1 MTSFQD
7 PFRTVSQARED
18 AMSRL
23 SGTDTGIVPETPE
36 SSPVG
41 FGDAVAANFR
51 LSPTQRVA
59 RRSGIIDNVA
69 DGLSVMLPSW
79 AGGITIDEYDAS
91 LPSGP
96 PETFSLEDS
105 LKRLQ
110 PRTQQ
115 VAMRLLDDGYLDS
128 VGSRREFDA
137 IVSDAVSVQDDL
149 DAIAGYAQTDGFI
162 KSMGAA
168 IAGGIADPIYMI
180 PYGGQAARGAMATTQ
195 LSRFLA
201 VQGAKS
207 ALGGAAVNL
216 TAKKLV
222 DSTSYDLTDL
232 PGATDDMVVTAI
244 GGGFGAAMPALG
256 YAARSG
262 LASTVNAL
270 GSGGFRLPFGL
281 PAWAQRW
288 GSQQH
293 LEAMFRKM
301 NTLETPMLKQAASQE
316 GADAALRQVGGTVR
330 YDIEADRSV
339 QIIDDFIKQARA
351 GTFYPDLSIA
361 PLMRGVDDPQV
372 VSKLNT
378 LRRLYARERA
388 AVRSQNLNAMAAG
401 APASSLP
408 DPNQFSFR
416 QQMHTAQDDYDRLRI
431 LRAFFQED
439 VGLQS
444 LPANPVAKL
453 FLDVGDALPTGSTPA
468 SRMGRYA
475 NLMYDA
481 TRALSGSFSDLT
493 PNDIKLLGGV
503 RSSAEAIKDGLDLA
517 LAAYNR
523 EMLAVLRKHG
533 LTRRFRSRLKEGD
546 AALREAVNVIFDRQ
560 AGIHGPVRNPAAAEL
575 ADVMERY
582 FRMMDSEL
590 VASGLF
596 EANPFGMRHYVPLA
610 IDEAAANRN
619 PEGFIKAAI
628 AQFRMLDQAQRP
640 GQIRTDALARAFDR
654 TTDAQIRNE
663 IISLVRTHVNDP
675 TFNPANGT
683 EIRARLDDPSV
694 STLPPESAI
703 LPTARAAYRDSL
715 EATYKEGADKLFRT
729 ITDPF
734 AETKLF
740 ESITTAGS
748 PDAFK
753 QRTFTVVSPE
763 MRDFIVADPVT
774 LMRRYG
780 AQVHGQVGIARA
792 IKMNGDVFGKMKL
805 TEGGKTRPIENA
817 QDLLAWLGEAEN
829 SFNEFFGRAGVGD
842 KDRARTAVNSILT
855 DQRAIVKRL
864 IGQALYEGGAK
875 PSDGMMFTTR
885 QLSRAALVVNGGMM
899 GVSNLSDMAG
909 KLAWTWMHP
918 VRGFPIMFETFAP
931 IVNRLKRRD
940 LEFLHMTSQLSL
952 LPRESSE
959 YVLSQRGFGSG
970 IVARATGKIDEGTE
984 GAARGF
990 GGLIGLNPVN
1000 TLNGRWGAAIAMD
1013 EMVTLSKRLLLAMRR
1028 NPRNAV
1034 KESGLSNSQLGRLA
1048 RLGIRE
1054 SNVEEVLQQVHA
1066 HGVHWDRN
1074 PANSIGFDEFLASD
1088 RPVNPLFD
1096 KWTKALDE
1104 RRAFMDNIAN
1114 ESRRAL
1120 NVTPGVADRPVSEDT
1135 MPLLRIVNQFS
1146 SYAYA
1151 YNRQRLRPMLQGD
1164 AGEQAVHIGT
1174 QVMLGWLMYAT
1185 KNALSDRRSFADSV
1199 AELVEEPQAAAW
1211 GAMQDSM
1218 VLGNVMRAVGYY
1230 DRIAQNFGVS
1240 TSQFAGQSVAGG
1252 TFGAVTR
1259 QQQDRD
1265 VSGAELGVSFMGA
1278 GPQLLVKG
1286 AEVMLNKDS
1295 PRQDYLSAQIRP
1307 LQNLVWARLL
1317 NKAGV
1322 SQRISDEF
1330 GFVPGIVPSDVY
1342 RPQRPT
1348 LRSR

>member
-7 PFRTVSQARED
+7 PFRTVAETRDE
-18 AMSRL
+18 ANRTL
-23 SGTDTGIVPETPE
+23 SGTDL
-36 SSPVG
+36 SPLQEGSEVQQAG
-41 FGDAVAANFR
+41 FTDAVGANFR
-51 LSPTQRVA
+51 LSPTQRIV
-59 RRSGIIDNVA
+59 RSTGLIDELGT
-69 DGLSVMLPSW
+69 GLAVMLPAW
-79 AGGITIDEYDAS
+79 AGGITLDEYDAT
-91 LPSGP
+91 LPSALEEP
-96 PETFSLEDS
+96 FKLEDS

-110 PRTQQ
+110 PRTQEI
-115 VAMRLLDDGYLDS
+115 ALRLLDDGYLDS
-128 VGSRREFDA
+128 VSNREQFDA
-137 IVSDAVSVQDDL
+137 IVSDALSVQDDL
-149 DAIAGYAQTDGFI
+149 DAINGYTQTGGFI

-195 LSRFLA
+195 AARFLA
-201 VQGAKS
+201 LQGAKG

-216 TAKKLV
+216 ASKKIV
-222 DSTSYDLTDL
+222 DAASYDLTDL
-232 PGATDDMVVTAI
+232 PGATDDMVVAAI
-244 GGGFGAAMPALG
+244 GGGFGAAMPAAG
-256 YAARSG
+256 YLARNG
-262 LASTVNAL
+262 LASAVTAL
-270 GSGGFRLPFGL
+270 GSGGVRVPFGL

-288 GSQQH
+288 GTQVH
-293 LEAMFRKM
+293 LESMFKKM
-301 NTLETPMLKQAASQE
+301 NTLETPMLQQSASKE
-316 GADAALRQVGGTVR
+316 GADAALRQLGGTIR
-330 YDIEADRSV
+330 FDLEADRSI
-339 QIIDDFIKQARA
+339 QILDDFIKDARA
-351 GTFYPDLSIA
+351 GKFYPDLSIA

-372 VSKLNT
+372 VNRVEKLQ
-378 LRRLYARERA
+378 RA
-388 AVRSQNLNAMAAG
+388 YKRHR
-401 APASSLP
+401 ASIRKSGLG
-408 DPNQFSFR
+408 DPNQFKIR
-416 QQMHTAQDDYDRLRI
+416 QQAHTAQTDYDRLRTI
-431 LRAFFQED
+431 RAFFQED

-444 LPANPVAKL
+444 LPVGPIGRL
-453 FLDVGDALPTGSTPA
+453 FLDLGDALPTGATPA
-468 SRMGRYA
+468 TRMSGYA
-475 NLMYDA
+475 NLMHDV

-493 PNDIKLLGGV
+493 PNDINLVGGV

-517 LAAYNR
+517 LASYNR

-533 LTRRFRSRLKEGD
+533 LAGRFRSRLKEGD
-546 AALREAVNVIFDRQ
+546 DVLREATNLIFDRQ
-560 AGIHGPVRNPAAAEL
+560 AGIHGPVRNPAASEL

-590 VASGLF
+590 VAAGLF
-596 EANPFGMRHYVPLA
+596 EANPFGMKHYVPLA
-610 IDEAAANRN
+610 IDEGAAARDKD
-619 PEGFIKAAI
+619 GFTLAAI

-654 TTDAQIRNE
+654 TTDEQIRSE
-663 IISLVRTHVNDP
+663 IISLVRTHVGDP
-675 TFNPANGT
+675 SFDPKNGT
-683 EIRARLDDPSV
+683 AIRARLDDPSV
-694 STLPPESAI
+694 SVLPPETSI
-703 LPTARAAYRDSL
+703 PTTARAAYRDSL
-715 EATYKEGADKLFRT
+715 EAVYKEGADNLFRT

-763 MRDFIVADPVT
+763 MRQFIVADPVT

-829 SFNEFFGRAGVGD
+829 SFNEFFGRAGAGE
-842 KDRARTAVNSILT
+842 KDRARSAVNSILT
-855 DQRAIVKRL
+855 DQRAMVKRL

-885 QLSRAALVVNGGMM
+885 QLSRAAMIVNGGMM

-909 KLAWTWMHP
+909 KLAWTMMHP

-931 IVNRLKRRD
+931 IANKMRRRD
-940 LEFLHMTSQLSL
+940 LEFLHMTSQLSM

-970 IVARATGKIDEGTE
+970 IVNRATGTIDQATE
-984 GAARGF
+984 GAARRF
-990 GGLIGLNPVN
+990 GSLIGLNTIN

-1013 EMVTLSKRLLLAMRR
+1013 EMVTLSKRLLLAKRKS
-1028 NPRNAV
+1028 PSGAI
-1034 KESGLSNSQLGRLA
+1034 KASGLTNTELGRLA

-1054 SNVEEVLQQVHA
+1054 SNVEEVLQQIHA
-1066 HGVHWDRN
+1066 HGVHWDKSQ
-1074 PANSIGFDEFLASD
+1074 ANAIGFDEFLASD

-1114 ESRRAL
+1114 EARRVL

-1135 MPLLRIVNQFS
+1135 MPILRIVNQFS

-1164 AGEQAVHIGT
+1164 LGERAVNMGT

-1230 DRIAQNFGVS
+1230 DRVGQNFGAS
-1240 TSQFAGQSVAGG
+1240 TSQAIGQSVAGG

-1265 VSGAELGVSFMGA
+1265 VSGAELAVSFMGA

-1286 AEVMLNKDS
+1286 AEAILNKDS
-1295 PRQDYLSAQIRP
+1295 PRQDYLAAQISP
-1307 LQNLVWARLL
+1307 LQNLVWARIL

-1322 SQRISDEF
+1322 SERVRDEF

>member
-7 PFRTVSQARED
+7 PFRTVAQIRDD
-18 AMSRL
+18 ANRAL
-23 SGTDTGIVPETPE
+23 SGTDL
-36 SSPVG
+36 SPLQEGSEVQQAG
-41 FGDAVAANFR
+41 FTDAVGANFR
-51 LSPTQRVA
+51 LSPTQRIV
-59 RRSGIIDNVA
+59 RSTGLIDEVGA
-69 DGLSVMLPSW
+69 GLAVMLPAW
-79 AGGITIDEYDAS
+79 AGGITLDEYDAT
-91 LPSGP
+91 LPSALEEP
-96 PETFSLEDS
+96 FKLEDS

-110 PRTQQ
+110 PRTQEI
-115 VAMRLLDDGYLDS
+115 ALRLLDDGYLDS
-128 VGSRREFDA
+128 VNNREQFDA
-137 IVSDAVSVQDDL
+137 IVSDALSVQDDL
-149 DAIAGYAQTDGFI
+149 DAINGYTQTGGFI

-168 IAGGIADPIYMI
+168 ITGGIADPIYMI

-195 LSRFLA
+195 AARFLA
-201 VQGAKS
+201 LQGAKG
-207 ALGGAAVNL
+207 AVGGAAVNL
-216 TAKKLV
+216 ASKKIV
-222 DSTSYDLTDL
+222 DAASYDLTDL
-232 PGATDDMVVTAI
+232 PGATDDMVVAAI
-244 GGGFGAAMPALG
+244 GGGFGAAMPAAG
-256 YAARSG
+256 YLARNG
-262 LASTVNAL
+262 LASAVTAL
-270 GSGGFRLPFGL
+270 GSGGVRVPFGL

-288 GSQQH
+288 GTQVH
-293 LEAMFRKM
+293 LESMFKKM
-301 NTLETPMLKQAASQE
+301 NTLETPMLQQSASKE
-316 GADAALRQVGGTVR
+316 GADAALRQLGGTIR
-330 YDIEADRSV
+330 FDLEADRSI
-339 QIIDDFIKQARA
+339 QILDDFIKDARA
-351 GTFYPDLSIA
+351 GKFYPDLSIA

-372 VSKLNT
+372 VNRVEKLQ
-378 LRRLYARERA
+378 RA
-388 AVRSQNLNAMAAG
+388 YKRHR
-401 APASSLP
+401 ASIRKSGLG
-408 DPNQFSFR
+408 DPNQFKIR
-416 QQMHTAQDDYDRLRI
+416 QQAHTAQTDYDRLRTI
-431 LRAFFQED
+431 RAFFQED

-444 LPANPVAKL
+444 LPVGPIGRL
-453 FLDVGDALPTGSTPA
+453 FLDLGDALPTGATPA
-468 SRMGRYA
+468 TRMSRYA
-475 NLMYDA
+475 NLMHDV

-493 PNDIKLLGGV
+493 PNDINLAGGV

-517 LAAYNR
+517 LASYNR

-533 LTRRFRSRLKEGD
+533 LAGRFRSRLKEGD
-546 AALREAVNVIFDRQ
+546 DVLREATNLIFDRQ
-560 AGIHGPVRNPAAAEL
+560 AGIHGPVRNPAASEL

-590 VASGLF
+590 VAAGLF
-596 EANPFGMRHYVPLA
+596 EANPFGMKHYVPLA
-610 IDEAAANRN
+610 IDEGAAARDKD
-619 PEGFIKAAI
+619 GFTLAAI

-654 TTDAQIRNE
+654 TTDEQIRSE
-663 IISLVRTHVNDP
+663 IVSLVRTHVGDP
-675 TFNPANGT
+675 SFDPKNGT
-683 EIRARLDDPSV
+683 AIRARLDDPSV
-694 STLPPESAI
+694 SVLPTETSIPT
-703 LPTARAAYRDSL
+703 TARAAYRDSL
-715 EATYKEGADKLFRT
+715 EAVYKEGADNLFRT

-763 MRDFIVADPVT
+763 MRPYIVADPVT

-829 SFNEFFGRAGVGD
+829 SFNEFFGRAGAGE
-842 KDRARTAVNSILT
+842 KDRARSAVNSILT
-855 DQRAIVKRL
+855 DQRAMVKRL

-885 QLSRAALVVNGGMM
+885 QLSRAAMIVNGGMM

-909 KLAWTWMHP
+909 KLAWTMMHP

-931 IVNRLKRRD
+931 IANKMRRRD
-940 LEFLHMTSQLSL
+940 LEFLHMTSQLSM

-970 IVARATGKIDEGTE
+970 IVNRATGTIDQATE
-984 GAARGF
+984 GASRRF
-990 GGLIGLNPVN
+990 GSLIGLNAIN

-1013 EMVTLSKRLLLAMRR
+1013 EMVTLSKRLLLAKRKS
-1028 NPRNAV
+1028 PSGAI
-1034 KESGLSNSQLGRLA
+1034 KASGLTNTELGRLA

-1054 SNVEEVLQQVHA
+1054 SNVEEVLQQIHA
-1066 HGVHWDRN
+1066 HGVHWDKSQ
-1074 PANSIGFDEFLASD
+1074 ANSIGFDEFLASD

-1114 ESRRAL
+1114 EARRVL
-1120 NVTPGVADRPVSEDT
+1120 NVTPGVADRPVIEDT
-1135 MPLLRIVNQFS
+1135 MPILRIVNQFS

-1164 AGEQAVHIGT
+1164 LGERAVNMGT

-1230 DRIAQNFGVS
+1230 DRVAQNFGAS
-1240 TSQFAGQSVAGG
+1240 TSQFLGQSVAGG

-1265 VSGAELGVSFMGA
+1265 VSGAELAVSFMGA

-1286 AEVMLNKDS
+1286 AEAILNKDS
-1295 PRQDYLSAQIRP
+1295 PRQDYLAAQISP
-1307 LQNLVWARLL
+1307 LQNLVWARIL

-1322 SQRISDEF
+1322 SERVRDEF